1 MSQWSGPAVATE
13 NRTGAIFAGNF
24 IPQIFASA
32 FVIARIISKA
42 CIRRKWGADDT
53 VLCIAWAASLVL
65 TALSCVQTDYGAGIH
80 IDELPDSAIETNSK
94 LDYASLLFYTLSLS
108 LTKISICLFYLD
120 IFADPLNRLLT
131 KIAFAFIILYTVPL
145 ELVAMFQC
153 NPVSAFWD
161 PNIEA
166 RCLDMYAHFIVSA
179 TCNMLVD
186 AFLVILVIPNILP
199 LQIPKR
205 QKIILLFVV
214 SLGWLVIVA
223 SIFRICRMEAV
234 SDPRDFTWTDY
245 DVTIWSAVEVDVG
258 LICVAAPATKP
269 LFKKMAPEFL
279 RSFTDRLSHPSDK
292 HAPGTMARQPA
303 GMSLPLH
310 SRENVAET
318 MTIASLSR
326 NWDMGGL
333 LRTMSRGSDA
343 GRRASAVGLGNI
355 VKSVDVSV
363 ETSDLERGSEAAH
376 EVGSYRSSWGS
387 NWKTQA

>member
-1 MSQWSGPAVATE
+1 M
-13 NRTGAIFAGNF
+13 
-24 IPQIFASA
+24 
-32 FVIARIISKA
+32 
-42 CIRRKWGADDT
+42 
-53 VLCIAWAASLVL
+53 
-65 TALSCVQTDYGAGIH
+65 QTDYGAGIH

-214 SLGWLVIVA
+214 SLGWL
-223 SIFRICRMEAV
+223 
-234 SDPRDFTWTDY
+234 
-245 DVTIWSAVEVDVG
+245 
-258 LICVAAPATKP
+258 
-269 LFKKMAPEFL
+269 
-279 RSFTDRLSHPSDK
+279 
-292 HAPGTMARQPA
+292 
-303 GMSLPLH
+303 
-310 SRENVAET
+310 
-318 MTIASLSR
+318 
-326 NWDMGGL
+326 
-333 LRTMSRGSDA
+333 
-343 GRRASAVGLGNI
+343 
-355 VKSVDVSV
+355 
-363 ETSDLERGSEAAH
+363 
-376 EVGSYRSSWGS
+376 
-387 NWKTQA
+387 